1 MVKTGQY
8 DEARPI
14 FEQLHDNRRFN
25 LAADFYLA
33 YIDYAKHEY
42 DSAYRGFADVENR
55 LGRDSEP
62 GIEPAYYMAQIEYS
76 RGDYENV
83 ISHGKSLL
91 ESRRAEELVPETQ
104 RIVGLSYFKLDDYDK
119 AARYLSEY
127 LRNPDYSP
135 APDAVYALGV
145 IDYSRDDLD
154 TAGRRFASLTDLDND
169 LAQSAYLYLGQIAVK
184 EGDSNAAAISFE
196 KASKMNFD
204 PDVTETAMFNYIAAR
219 THGGNIPSVHQY
231 RCLTDS

>member
-1 MVKTGQY
+1 M
-8 DEARPI
+8 
-14 FEQLHDNRRFN
+14 
-25 LAADFYLA
+25 A

-104 RIVGLSYFKLDDYDK
+104 RIVGLSYFKLGDYDK

-135 APDAVYALGV
+135 A
-145 IDYSRDDLD
+145 
-154 TAGRRFASLTDLDND
+154 LTPCML
-169 LAQSAYLYLGQIAVK
+169 SA
-184 EGDSNAAAISFE
+184 
-196 KASKMNFD
+196 
-204 PDVTETAMFNYIAAR
+204 
-219 THGGNIPSVHQY
+219 
-231 RCLTDS
+231 